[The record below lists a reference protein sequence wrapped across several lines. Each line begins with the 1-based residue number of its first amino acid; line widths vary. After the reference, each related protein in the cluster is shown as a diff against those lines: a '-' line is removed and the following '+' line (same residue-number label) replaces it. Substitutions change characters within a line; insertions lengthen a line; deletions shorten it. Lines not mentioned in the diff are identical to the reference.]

1 MTKKEIMEAIK
12 AWREENEERA
22 AFVLLAD
29 EDYEMSQLV
38 TGKDINIMAAVARA
52 TQDEEVKS
60 LIKKAMLAGDIHASM
75 SERIREEVEKEL
87 KEAKEKGE
95 GD

>member
-22 AFVLLAD
+22 AFVLLVD
-29 EDYEMSQLV
+29 EDHGLAQAV
-38 TGKDINIMAAVARA
+38 TGKGIDLIAAVGQVAENKEIRA
-52 TQDEEVKS
+52 M
-60 LIKKAMLAGDIHASM
+60 IKEALAYGEIYASM
-75 SERIREEVEKEL
+75 RERIREEVEKEL

>member
-1 MTKKEIMEAIK
+1 MTREEIMGAIK

-22 AFVLLAD
+22 AFVLLVD
-29 EDYEMSQLV
+29 EDHVLSQAV
-38 TGKDINIMAAVARA
+38 TGKGINIMGAVAQA

-60 LIKKAMLAGDIHASM
+60 LIKKAMLAGEIHASM
-75 SERIREEVEKEL
+75 SELIREEAEKEL

>member
-1 MTKKEIMEAIK
+1 MTKDEIMKAVK

-29 EDYEMSQLV
+29 EDHVMAQFV
-38 TGKDINIMAAVARA
+38 TGKGINIMAAIAQA
-52 TQDEEVKS
+52 TQDEEVRP
-60 LIKKAMLAGDIHASM
+60 LI
-75 SERIREEVEKEL
+75 

-95 GD
+95 GN

>member
-1 MTKKEIMEAIK
+1 MTREEIMEAIK
-12 AWREENEERA
+12 AWRKENEERA

-29 EDYEMSQLV
+29 EECELSQAV
-38 TGKDINIMAAVARA
+38 SGKGINLMAAVAQA
-52 TQDEEVKS
+52 TQDEEVRS
-60 LIKKAMLAGDIHASM
+60 LIKEALMFGEIHASM
-75 SERIREEVEKEL
+75 RERIREEVEKEL

>member
-1 MTKKEIMEAIK
+1 MTKEEIMEAIK

-29 EDYEMSQLV
+29 EDHEQSQAV
-38 TGKDINIMAAVARA
+38 IGKGINIMAAVAQA
-52 TQDEEVKS
+52 TEDEEVKS
-60 LIKKAMLAGDIHASM
+60 LIKKAMLAGEIHASM
-75 SERIREEVEKEL
+75 RERIREEVEKEL

>member
-1 MTKKEIMEAIK
+1 MTKEEIMEAIK

-22 AFVLLAD
+22 AFVLLGD
-29 EDYEMSQLV
+29 EDYELSQAV
-38 TGKDINIMAAVARA
+38 TGKGIDLIAAVGQVAENEEIRA
-52 TQDEEVKS
+52 M
-60 LIKKAMLAGDIHASM
+60 IKEALAYGEIYASM
-75 SERIREEVEKEL
+75 RERIREEVEKEL